1 MNTVNGAYPSDE
13 LMSLLSGD
21 PIGMIAELSMKNDE
35 EEIVRLCSVY
45 LEQCSDGIRQ
55 MVVTSLHRGLA
66 ILQKVLKTQERE
78 GEEKDKK
85 ELDGTM
91 KAEEVAP
98 PTFMRIIPPEIKVTI
113 AMNGYFVDAGC
124 GSCWLCPTMED
135 VQNKIMQIFAPEGE
149 SIPPIG
155 NMDKGKTEKEE
166 ILRDAIVK
174 LLQEFNIVD
183 ANADL
188 LQYLKE
194 GKSFEDI
201 SCLLRGNV
209 DELLSTN
216 CYASNKEGVMNMP
229 PIAPPVA
236 PEEE

>member
-45 LEQCSDGIRQ
+45 LEQCGDDVRQ

-66 ILQKVLKTQERE
+66 MLQKILKAQE

-85 ELDGTM
+85 ELGEIM

-98 PTFMRIIPPEIKVTI
+98 PTFMHIIPAELKII
-113 AMNGYFVDAGC
+113 NARNGYIVDAGYGC
-124 GSCWLCPTMED
+124 CWLCPTIKD
-135 VQNKIMQIFAPEGE
+135 VQNKIMEIFAPGGE
-149 SIPPIG
+149 SVPPKGIPPKGEKFIREVIV
-155 NMDKGKTEKEE
+155 NLLETMD
-166 ILRDAIVK
+166 V
-174 LLQEFNIVD
+174 V

-194 GKSFEDI
+194 GKSFETI
-201 SCLLRGNV
+201 SSLLRGNV

-216 CYASNKEGVMNMP
+216 CYASNKEDVIDMP
-229 PIAPPVA
+229 PIAPPIA